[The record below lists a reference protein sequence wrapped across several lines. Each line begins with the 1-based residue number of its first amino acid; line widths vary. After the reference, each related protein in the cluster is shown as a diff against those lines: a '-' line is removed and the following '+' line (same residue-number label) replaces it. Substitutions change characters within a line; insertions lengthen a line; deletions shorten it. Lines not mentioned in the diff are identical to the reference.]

1 MFFVLAGVS
10 RPLLFAVFAT
20 TFGDGVVA
28 NTATTAP
35 ELFFHLEIG
44 YSLLD
49 IGYSK
54 NRAICRLFFPIAY
67 LPTCPTSRVHR
78 FHGLKT
84 DFTDFL
90 IKKIRVIFF

>member
-35 ELFFHLEIG
+35 ELFFSLGNWIFPVG
-44 YSLLD
+44 YW
-49 IGYSK
+49 I
-54 NRAICRLFFPIAY
+54 F
-67 LPTCPTSRVHR
+67 
-78 FHGLKT
+78 
-84 DFTDFL
+84 
-90 IKKIRVIFF
+90 KKPCNL